1 MAITVRFGTNKS
13 DDRFLTKDI
22 TWNQEGISCDVFL
35 PCDRINP
42 VLFVDTSKVDLS
54 DTNYMEITEFGRKY
68 FITDITGDSGKTV
81 NVVGH
86 VDVLGT
92 YDAAIRECPC
102 IAARSTSHPNM
113 FLQDELRLFN
123 TYTLNQYI
131 TIGDIGEP
139 QSIIIRTIGPGGI
152 STNDTEPDYSH
163 Q

>member
-1 MAITVRFGTNKS
+1 MAITVKFGTNKS

-22 TWNQEGISCDVFL
+22 TWKQEGISCDVFL

-42 VLFVDTSKVDLS
+42 VLLVDTSKVDLT

-68 FITDITGDSGKTV
+68 FITNITGDAGKTV

-92 YDAAIRECPC
+92 YDEAIRNCPC

-113 FLQDELRLFN
+113 FLQDNLRLFN
-123 TYTLNQYI
+123 TYAYEQYI
-131 TIGDIGEP
+131 TLADIGSP
-139 QSIIIRTIGPGGI
+139 SPILIRTLGVGGD
-152 STNDTEPDYSH
+152 S
-163 Q
+163 